1 MKTKSLK
8 WRIAFLSFFA
18 LMLTSQQ
25 CLALDV
31 YVDPTTTAAVIGA
44 KTAIEDVHKEQNRK
58 LTSIETMN
66 LAISAQLQI
75 LHSLEDSIFSYLQN
89 AQRFVWNLYDVKR
102 CVELAAIDIPESI
115 SKAVNA
121 IPGHLEGTLI
131 TALVSRNATDAV
143 LEISNLIAFLNT
155 LAGTG
160 GYVSGYGS
168 DAKFSKV
175 NLLNS
180 SQRYFVI
187 QKVKSTLESINW
199 RFKMLRTQ
207 ILFYTWRDLF
217 RHFDPQSWSYY
228 INARYIAADVIS
240 KIDRLI

>member
-1 MKTKSLK
+1 MKKISWK
-8 WRIAFLSFFA
+8 WRTTFISFA
-18 LMLTSQQ
+18 LMLNAANS
-25 CLALDV
+25 LAIDV
-31 YVDPTTTAAVIGA
+31 YVDPTTTAAVISA
-44 KTAIEDVHKEQNRK
+44 KSAIEEVHKEQNKK
-58 LTSIETMN
+58 LTAIETMN
-66 LAISAQLQI
+66 LAISAQLQA

-102 CVELAAIDIPESI
+102 CVELAAVEIPSSI
-115 SKAVNA
+115 SGAVNA

-131 TALVSRNATDAV
+131 TALVSRNATDAA
-143 LEISNLIAFLNT
+143 LEITNLIAFLNT

-168 DAKFSKV
+168 EQKFEKV

-207 ILFYTWRDLF
+207 ILFYKWTTLF
-217 RHFDPQSWSYY
+217 RQFDPQSWSYY
-228 INARYIAADVIS
+228 INARYIATDVIS
-240 KIDRLI
+240 RIDQII